1 MLRMV
6 FILLAIVGAALTV
19 FAFLTQN
26 MIFGIIFA
34 VLTVVFVIG
43 LFLVKSKE
51 VDYSETIT
59 QEIDDLEK
67 QLEVLENQ
75 YDLDFDL
82 DEQQR
87 TRDHW
92 QHALKIKTF

>member
-1 MLRMV
+1 M
-6 FILLAIVGAALTV
+6 
-19 FAFLTQN
+19 
-26 MIFGIIFA
+26 
-34 VLTVVFVIG
+34 
-43 LFLVKSKE
+43 KE

-59 QEIDDLEK
+59 QEIDDLEN

-87 TRDHW
+87 TRDHLIYFLRF
-92 QHALKIKTF
+92 H